1 MRKIV
6 LLLFC
11 AFFYEN
17 ILFGQNGVLENANNY
32 FWNNL
37 YNRYQDL
44 PSGFSSD
51 EEYIRET
58 NEHNYQVRQD
68 LDRMRRESE
77 ERIKNIY
84 LNVPNIVEKE
94 LSSHQVNAPTTSSSN
109 TSSTYNTSNTY
120 KSTGDYTVYKSGGLQ
135 IEVDNSP
142 LRTPEKNN
150 YYAQQ
155 KQKKA
160 QRDAQRAAFNEERRR
175 RMEEAARIA
184 AIKKQM
190 EDARKRKLYKENYIA
205 ATQADIDK
213 TNAIADAKATIG
225 RQAVLDRTSELW
237 SQRYYKQEYVPV
249 SPELKSSVDLSSI
262 VSSEF
267 KDRNVIDLL
276 GVGTSNYYDYQTSL
290 LLAMKKNETKLELPE
305 FKSKK
310 ERKKENQVWA
320 NLRENLD
327 TMQLKGIYSMM
338 ESMGEKVKITEEDEN
353 GNTITIEKTAF
364 PKVIGINN
372 EGNCIFESEDGK
384 RIFSVSPKGVLTY
397 ATFEEHFWDDEN
409 IIKKINDG
417 SLLNDV
423 EVSDSYGNASVYK
436 VDKNGIKTNLSYKLG
451 KDNNILP
458 DVKLKMKMS
467 IFDNSSTIK
476 AEKIYFAPQSMGSI
490 VIGVGG
496 ELSSG
501 GKAEASLNIGAGII
515 TKDDDIRWGEKKG
528 LKADVTT
535 TKAHGNVMVGKII
548 KQGNDYVLAYG
559 KIDGGVDVKLDLK
572 TIVTLNP
579 ARLTGKININYKK
592 LNINNS
598 EIPGY
603 SKQ

>member
-397 ATFEEHFWDDEN
+397 ATFEEHFWNEDN
-409 IIKKINDG
+409 ILKKIKDG
-417 SLLNDV
+417 SLKEYISGSIDIIDDGAVITLDN
-423 EVSDSYGNASVYK
+423 EKSVTIKY
-436 VDKNGIKTNLSYKLG
+436 DKPSEGLSKIKPS
-451 KDNNILP
+451 I
-458 DVKLKMKMS
+458 MMS

-476 AEKIYFAPQSMGSI
+476 VEKIYIAPQLYGSY
-490 VIGVGG
+490 VLGVGA

-501 GKAEASLNIGAGII
+501 GKAEIGAEY
-515 TKDDDIRWGEKKG
+515 EKGKVKFDTG
-528 LKADVTT
+528 VTT
-535 TKAHGNVMVGKII
+535 SSAKGFLMFGSLKEKNGKVILTTHKAEAEGDVS
-548 KQGNDYVLAYG
+548 
-559 KIDGGVDVKLDLK
+559 IDAITLK
-572 TIVTLNP
+572 TLNP
-579 ARLTGKININYKK
+579 FRFRKQIKTDFRVININD
-592 LNINNS
+592 S
-598 EIPGY
+598 QIPGL
-603 SKQ
+603 K